1 MASALV
7 TDNVSHVASTA
18 SVVIEACRCDS
29 LALELAADC
38 DDDTDI
44 DVR

>member
-7 TDNVSHVASTA
+7 VARVSQVVCTA
-18 SVVIEACRCDS
+18 WVVIEACRSDS
-29 LALELAADC
+29 RALELATDC

-44 DVR
+44 EVR